1 MFFAILVQFLH
12 SIFIVGL
19 VSVAA
24 VLIIRYYFSFL
35 KKDQPVQKD
44 ESLDS
49 RKITLPLRLQA
60 CERIILFLERIA
72 PDSLIMRLAKVDLTV
87 SEFQSLLINTIR
99 EEFEYN
105 LSQQLY
111 ISSTAW
117 ELVRNAKEETIRMI
131 NQAAGKVESDA
142 PASELAKQVYED
154 LIVNGEQPV
163 RIAVEEIKREIQRL
177 F

>member
-1 MFFAILVQFLH
+1 MIFAILVQFLH

-19 VSVAA
+19 VTGAA
-24 VLIIRYYFSFL
+24 LLLIRYYFSFL
-35 KKDQPVQKD
+35 KKEPPVQKD

-72 PDSLIMRLAKVDLTV
+72 PDSLIMRQTKADLTV
-87 SEFQSLLINTIR
+87 SEFQAFLIKTVR

-131 NQAAGKVESDA
+131 NLAAGKVQSEA
-142 PASELAKQVYED
+142 PSSELAKQIYED
-154 LIVNGEQPV
+154 LLVNNEQTV
-163 RIAVEEIKREIQRL
+163 RMAVEEIKREMQRL